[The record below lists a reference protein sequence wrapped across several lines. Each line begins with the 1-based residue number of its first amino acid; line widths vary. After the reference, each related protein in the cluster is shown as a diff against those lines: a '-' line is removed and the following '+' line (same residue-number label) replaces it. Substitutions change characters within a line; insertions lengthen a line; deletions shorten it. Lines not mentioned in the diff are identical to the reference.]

1 MFRFSAIPLELAIMT
16 ASEYLPETE
25 PRPLPRDRY
34 EKASFATSE
43 IEISGATVD
52 EVYDDRY
59 LVVSPYTEKD
69 HLLDLETLDTEN
81 QLLALSLTSLTCL
94 RDDYATAPYVDI
106 FNWGDVIE
114 GLRAL
119 ARQRNHVWREASFFV
134 VAFRSQ
140 IPPTTAY
147 ADLGALDKAAHIEAT
162 SSGGFLKYVDRVTSV
177 RWQHRAH
184 ARNRYWFGSPDSEG
198 RNLATCIWRSQ
209 EDAKRGGAGPAHRKA
224 AGSARSL
231 YSFWQIERHRLTI
244 RDGIGGWEISRW
256 SD

>member
-1 MFRFSAIPLELAIMT
+1 MFRFSVIPLELAIMT

-43 IEISGATVD
+43 IEMSGTTVD

-81 QLLALSLTSLTCL
+81 QLLALSLTSLACL
-94 RDDYATAPYVDI
+94 RDDYATAHYVDI

-140 IPPTTAY
+140 IPPTTVY

-162 SSGGFLKYVDRVTSV
+162 ASGGFLKYV
-177 RWQHRAH
+177 
-184 ARNRYWFGSPDSEG
+184 ARGDFCAMAAPRS
-198 RNLATCIWRSQ
+198 RSQ
-209 EDAKRGGAGPAHRKA
+209 QVLVRFSRLGRPKPGDMNMAIAGGCETGWCWPGPSQ
-224 AGSARSL
+224 GS
-231 YSFWQIERHRLTI
+231 W
-244 RDGIGGWEISRW
+244 GC
-256 SD
+256 